1 MSSTASPARVRPP
14 GPTGVP
20 FLGMLPAVR
29 RDPIGVFMD
38 AALRFGDVAYLK
50 IGPRHGY
57 LATNPAD
64 IRHVLADNARNYR
77 KSPLYQ
83 KLTRSLGAGLV
94 TSEGAY
100 WLRQRRLAQPAFHR
114 QRVAGF
120 ASVMTRS
127 AMETVTRWES
137 VAARGEPIDVGKEM
151 MFLTQAIILR
161 TLFGTEPGPVSD
173 EVGRAWPVV
182 NRYIGE
188 SFWSLGLT
196 DGWPT
201 PRNRRFDR
209 ARDALDRV
217 VYRMIDEHRRRGEGS
232 DLLSMLIAARDEDT
246 GEAMTD
252 VQLRDEVMTFL
263 LAGHETTALA
273 LSWTWYLLS
282 QHPQAQKRLEAEV
295 DAVLGGG
302 PPELADLDRLPYAR
316 WVIEESM
323 RLYPPA
329 WGFSRQAIGPDV
341 IGGYPLPAGWLV
353 FVLPYVMHR
362 HPAYWEQPERFDPMR
377 FTPERVAA
385 MPKYVYLPFGAGP
398 RQCLGNQFAMMEA
411 HLVVVTLAQRYRL
424 QLAPGHRVETWPLIT
439 LHPRYGMKMI
449 VESRRV
455 SCAQTGS

>member
-1 MSSTASPARVRPP
+1 
-14 GPTGVP
+14 
-20 FLGMLPAVR
+20 MLPAVR

-38 AALRFGDVAYLK
+38 AARRFGDVAYLQ
-50 IGPRHGY
+50 IGSRHGF

-77 KSPLYQ
+77 KSPLYN
-83 KLTRSLGAGLV
+83 KLTRSLGQGLI
-94 TSEGAY
+94 TSEGSY

-114 QRVAGF
+114 QRVAAF

-127 AMETVTRWES
+127 ALETVERWRPA
-137 VAARGEPIDVGKEM
+137 AARGASLDIGTEM
-151 MFLTQAIILR
+151 MLLTQAIILR
-161 TLFGTEPGPVSD
+161 TLLGTEPGAASE
-173 EVGRAWPVV
+173 EVGRAWPIV

-201 PRNRRFDR
+201 PKNRRFER
-209 ARDALDRV
+209 ARQALDRV
-217 VYRMIDEHRRRGEGS
+217 VFRMIDEHRQRSRDGT

-273 LSWTWYLLS
+273 LAWTWYLLS
-282 QHPQAQKRLEAEV
+282 QHPESQARLEAEV
-295 DAVLGGG
+295 DAVLGGRT
-302 PPELADLDRLPYAR
+302 PELADLDRLPFAR
-316 WVIEESM
+316 MVIEESM

-329 WGFSRQAIGPDV
+329 WGFSRQAIEPDV

-362 HPAYWEQPERFDPMR
+362 HPAYWEDPDQFDPTR

-385 MPKYVYLPFGAGP
+385 RPKFVYLPFGAGP
-398 RQCLGNQFAMMEA
+398 RQCLGNQFAMLEA
-411 HLVVVTLAQRYRL
+411 HLLVATLTQHYRL
-424 QLAPGHRVETWPLIT
+424 HLAPGHRVETWPLIT

-449 VESRRV
+449 VESRRTRNV
-455 SCAQTGS
+455 EPERGTSS